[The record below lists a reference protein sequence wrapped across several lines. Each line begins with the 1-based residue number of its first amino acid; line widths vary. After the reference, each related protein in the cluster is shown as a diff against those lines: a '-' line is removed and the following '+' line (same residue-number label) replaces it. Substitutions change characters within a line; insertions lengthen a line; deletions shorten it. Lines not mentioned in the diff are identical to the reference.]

1 MIEYQ
6 VISRKIE
13 NEKRLVVLFF
23 FSFLLCFIR
32 QTSLIACIVSI
43 LIIAYFLIEYDIEKT
58 KFDYFLFLIGRLKL
72 ERQLMNAKIYVRLN
86 SRKTGNIY
94 VKLPKIHILRQSE
107 FKIWIQIELAIDN
120 YNILKEFDFSPIF
133 KGYRQMRVLDTIGR
147 ESIIFEL
154 EKVDYDRQFKFRN
167 IREIVEQNW
176 DVSKISIDK
185 NTEINTLNHILL
197 SGQTGSGKTY
207 ALLYLLLILAVR
219 NAEISVCDPKNSD
232 LAELSKKLKME
243 SKTSATDIVKEV
255 KNVYLEME
263 KRKKQRIKENW
274 PISTTAIDN
283 GLNLRILVVDEFASL
298 QLKLQKKELDE
309 LLKYIYQIILEGR
322 ALSCFVILGM
332 QQANA
337 TVIPTSLREQFGS
350 IFVLGNSGEQ
360 TFNVAFQEKA
370 DNLPKFPLKAGEGWL
385 VQNTDIEP
393 KFVRFPFLEFLI

>member
-1 MIEYQ
+1 
-6 VISRKIE
+6 
-13 NEKRLVVLFF
+13 
-23 FSFLLCFIR
+23 
-32 QTSLIACIVSI
+32 
-43 LIIAYFLIEYDIEKT
+43 
-58 KFDYFLFLIGRLKL
+58 
-72 ERQLMNAKIYVRLN
+72 
-86 SRKTGNIY
+86 
-94 VKLPKIHILRQSE
+94 
-107 FKIWIQIELAIDN
+107 
-120 YNILKEFDFSPIF
+120 
-133 KGYRQMRVLDTIGR
+133 
-147 ESIIFEL
+147 
-154 EKVDYDRQFKFRN
+154 
-167 IREIVEQNW
+167 
-176 DVSKISIDK
+176 
-185 NTEINTLNHILL
+185 
-197 SGQTGSGKTY
+197 
-207 ALLYLLLILAVR
+207 
-219 NAEISVCDPKNSD
+219 
-232 LAELSKKLKME
+232 
-243 SKTSATDIVKEV
+243 
-255 KNVYLEME
+255 ME

-393 KFVRFPFLEFLI
+393 KFVRFPFLNF

>member
-1 MIEYQ
+1 M
-6 VISRKIE
+6 
-13 NEKRLVVLFF
+13 
-23 FSFLLCFIR
+23 
-32 QTSLIACIVSI
+32 
-43 LIIAYFLIEYDIEKT
+43 
-58 KFDYFLFLIGRLKL
+58 
-72 ERQLMNAKIYVRLN
+72 
-86 SRKTGNIY
+86 
-94 VKLPKIHILRQSE
+94 PKIHILRQSE
-107 FKIWIQIELAIDN
+107 FRIWIQIELAIDN

-133 KGYRQMRVLDTIGR
+133 KDYRQMRVIDTIGR

-176 DVSKISIDK
+176 DISKISIDK

-232 LAELSKKLKME
+232 LAELSKKLKIE

-298 QLKLQKKELDE
+298 QLKLQKK
-309 LLKYIYQIILEGR
+309 
-322 ALSCFVILGM
+322 
-332 QQANA
+332 
-337 TVIPTSLREQFGS
+337 SLM
-350 IFVLGNSGEQ
+350 NS
-360 TFNVAFQEKA
+360 
-370 DNLPKFPLKAGEGWL
+370 
-385 VQNTDIEP
+385 
-393 KFVRFPFLEFLI
+393 

>member
-1 MIEYQ
+1 
-6 VISRKIE
+6 
-13 NEKRLVVLFF
+13 
-23 FSFLLCFIR
+23 
-32 QTSLIACIVSI
+32 
-43 LIIAYFLIEYDIEKT
+43 
-58 KFDYFLFLIGRLKL
+58 
-72 ERQLMNAKIYVRLN
+72 MNAKIYVRLN

-133 KGYRQMRVLDTIGR
+133 KGYRQMRVIDTIGR

-154 EKVDYDRQFKFRN
+154 EKVDYDRQFKFRD

-176 DVSKISIDK
+176 DISKISIDK

-232 LAELSKKLKME
+232 LAELSKKLKIE

-274 PISTTAIDN
+274 PISTTAVDN

-385 VQNTDIEP
+385 VQSTDIEP
-393 KFVRFPFLEFLI
+393 KFVRFPFLEFLS